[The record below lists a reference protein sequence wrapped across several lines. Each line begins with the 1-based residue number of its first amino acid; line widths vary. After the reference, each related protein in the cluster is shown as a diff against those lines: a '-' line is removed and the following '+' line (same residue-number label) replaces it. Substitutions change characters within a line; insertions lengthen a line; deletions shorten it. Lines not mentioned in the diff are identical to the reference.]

1 MIYLSPEERVLCAS
15 QFLKDHLTS
24 NERVLVSAYSL
35 GFSPSQVAARL
46 HVTPP
51 AVTRM
56 ARRIERKAR
65 RFWQS

>member
-1 MIYLSPEERVLCAS
+1 MTYLSPQERMLCAA
-15 QFLKDHLTS
+15 QFLQNHLTS

-35 GFSPSQVAARL
+35 GFSPSEVAARL

-51 AVTRM
+51 AVTLM

-65 RFWQS
+65 RFWHS